1 MIGDQI
7 TLAGEPVLGVAAV
20 HVEGGQPGRGQVG
33 EPVPVLRGGGEGGV
47 AGGSCQ
53 NLAMSMFDL
62 EFVMERDRFEY
73 CLPSRRGG
81 RDLLRKGMKKLP

>member
-1 MIGDQI
+1 M
-7 TLAGEPVLGVAAV
+7 
-20 HVEGGQPGRGQVG
+20 
-33 EPVPVLRGGGEGGV
+33 
-47 AGGSCQ
+47 AGGSRE

-73 CLPSRRGG
+73 YLPLRRGE

>member
-1 MIGDQI
+1 MFVIFCFWSF
-7 TLAGEPVLGVAAV
+7 LGSSFKLFVQSCQNLGSRS
-20 HVEGGQPGRGQVG
+20 EGS
-33 EPVPVLRGGGEGGV
+33 V
-47 AGGSCQ
+47 AGGSRE

-73 CLPSRRGG
+73 YLPLRRGE